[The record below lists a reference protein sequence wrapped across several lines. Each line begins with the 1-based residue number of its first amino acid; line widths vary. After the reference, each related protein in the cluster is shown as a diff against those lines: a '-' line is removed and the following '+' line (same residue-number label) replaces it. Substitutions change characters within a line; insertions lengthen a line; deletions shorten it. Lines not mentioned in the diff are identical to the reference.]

1 MVPGGFQQLIAITSL
16 VAALCLNTPSAWAY
30 VFGKDDRVPLP
41 SKLEHLKYKIGFLYT
56 RSGKYGCTASC
67 VAEDTIL
74 TAAHCVL
81 GGRGKRSAK
90 PAADLK
96 FYLPNKYL
104 KGRYNSADVL
114 HAGDYLP
121 RNVLTGVGGKR
132 TYNGRNST
140 LDWAFVKLSV
150 KACTQGSLGLKSLK
164 MGEIAKAGKAG
175 KLMEVAFHGDKNFGE
190 ILYYT
195 NKCRIKGIGSKR
207 KRARV
212 AKTIRHTCDLV
223 QGASGSP
230 LLMSVDGKLS
240 IVGLNVAERY
250 TQRYL
255 RRGKKIIK
263 YYKRKPTYN
272 LAVHPSTFI
281 DHLDQLT
288 PVKLVLGARRLEQ
301 IQEGLKERK
310 LYTGPID
317 GVFGPA
323 TRKAIRTYQKSLD
336 YPILGMP
343 TVSLWQEI
351 GTPTVAKN
359 EDKPD
364 SQLTELE
371 RLSKKRLTLSGKARN
386 ALTLEIYRKR
396 MERVTATQAEWARK
410 NAPTA
415 GDVKPSAPVPTH

>member
-1 MVPGGFQQLIAITSL
+1 MVPGGFKQLIAILTL
-16 VAALCLNTPSAWAY
+16 FAGLCLNVQAASAY

-41 SKLEHLKYKIGFLYT
+41 SKLEHLQYKIGFLYT

-67 VAEDTIL
+67 VTEDIIL

-90 PAADLK
+90 PATDLK

-114 HAGDYLP
+114 HTGDYLP

-132 TYNGRNST
+132 TYNGRNSNV
-140 LDWAFVKLSV
+140 DWAFVKLSAR
-150 KACTQGSLGLKSLK
+150 ACKRGSLPVKSLK
-164 MGEIAKAGKAG
+164 MGEIAEAGKSG

-195 NKCRIKGIGSKR
+195 NNCRIKGVGSKR
-207 KRARV
+207 QLARV

-230 LLMSVDGKLS
+230 LLMNVDGELS

-272 LAVHPSTFI
+272 LAVHPSAFI
-281 DHLDQLT
+281 DHLELLS

-301 IQEGLKERK
+301 LQQALKARK
-310 LYTGPID
+310 LYSGAVD
-317 GVFGPA
+317 GMFGPA
-323 TRKAIRTYQKSLD
+323 TRRAIRKYQQSQD
-336 YPILGMP
+336 SPVLGMP
-343 TVSLWQEI
+343 TVALWQEI
-351 GTPTVAKN
+351 GTSSVAKS
-359 EDKPD
+359 EEKPEQ
-364 SQLTELE
+364 QLTELE
-371 RLSKKRLTLSGKARN
+371 RLSKKRLTLSGKARTEV
-386 ALTLEIYRKR
+386 TLEIYRRR
-396 MERVTATQAEWARK
+396 MERVAAQHEEWARK
-410 NAPTA
+410 NAPTSA
-415 GDVKPSAPVPTH
+415 EIKPSASVPTH